1 MACEMLGEF
10 KDDYPKG
17 DSISIGLLGGL
28 LGGGGEKVGGGE
40 EETDAAR
47 NMREIS
53 VSLASSLFSLF
64 LSI

>member
-17 DSISIGLLGGL
+17 DAISIGLLGGL
-28 LGGGGEKVGGGE
+28 LGGGGEQVVSGE

-53 VSLASSLFSLF
+53 VSSSALLF
-64 LSI
+64 